1 MFGPSDAMQVAARCR
16 CLGCLLRLHNNHSFG
31 HKHAQDT
38 GACVE
43 LMQLTKAATTAGRPQ
58 RLVLVELHKRRK
70 HILQG
75 GTGAKVRE
83 QGTKHALKKC
93 NMQLRADTCGSAAGP
108 NPFSS
113 LRSLRTDA
121 FNMHWHFGVR
131 TTRCARACC
140 YVATRQG
147 CRKILQGRGQT
158 SGAAGAACPLC
169 CCCWLHSRS
178 RQPGC

>member
-16 CLGCLLRLHNNHSFG
+16 CLECLLRLHNNNSFG

-38 GACVE
+38 GASVE
-43 LMQLTKAATTAGRPQ
+43 LMGLTKAATAAGRPQ

-83 QGTKHALKKC
+83 QGAKHVLEKF
-93 NMQLRADTCGSAAGP
+93 NRQLRADTCGSAAGP

-131 TTRCARACC
+131 KHGVHVPAVTWRLAKAVVKSSRAGVRPVEQLEQHVHSAAAVGCTH
-140 YVATRQG
+140 VAH
-147 CRKILQGRGQT
+147 
-158 SGAAGAACPLC
+158 AGK
-169 CCCWLHSRS
+169 
-178 RQPGC
+178 

>member
-1 MFGPSDAMQVAARCR
+1 MQVAARYR
-16 CLGCLLRLHNNHSFG
+16 CLECLLRLHNNHSFG

-38 GACVE
+38 GASVE
-43 LMQLTKAATTAGRPQ
+43 LMRLTKAASTAGRPQ

-93 NMQLRADTCGSAAGP
+93 NRQLRADTCGSAAGP

-121 FNMHWHFGVR
+121 CDMCWCFIVSKHGAHVPGVAWRLAKAVVKSSRAGVR
-131 TTRCARACC
+131 PMEQLEQHVHSAAAVGCTH
-140 YVATRQG
+140 VAH
-147 CRKILQGRGQT
+147 
-158 SGAAGAACPLC
+158 AGK
-169 CCCWLHSRS
+169 
-178 RQPGC
+178 